1 MSASQEPPNAEG
13 FWSGQPLPDGG
24 VPPAGPP
31 PPLEPGRPEW
41 KHFEDRIA
49 EIKRAAEEIARLG
62 GLFPKSDHVTE
73 EAIDLALRAVQNGL
87 SDTDVKDTAFCQA
100 NVLAP
105 FLNQIET
112 FRRSCF
118 ERLKQIEEPTSDHVE
133 RIFLSEKLGLGKDQS
148 RRVRKESAQELAQLC
163 KQFVDE
169 IFRFLKPPF
178 GKLPNEIRREQF
190 TFAELDL
197 LDHVWRCKHRKIN
210 CWLALAEVGAMV
222 LFAVQGFLWSTQPVL
237 AAVMLLGG
245 AVAAFFTVYYFRLA
259 KKL

>member
-1 MSASQEPPNAEG
+1 
-13 FWSGQPLPDGG
+13 
-24 VPPAGPP
+24 
-31 PPLEPGRPEW
+31 
-41 KHFEDRIA
+41 
-49 EIKRAAEEIARLG
+49 
-62 GLFPKSDHVTE
+62 
-73 EAIDLALRAVQNGL
+73 LALRAVQNGL

-169 IFRFLKPPF
+169 IFPTKSGESSSHSPSLTCS
-178 GKLPNEIRREQF
+178 IM
-190 TFAELDL
+190 
-197 LDHVWRCKHRKIN
+197 C
-210 CWLALAEVGAMV
+210 
-222 LFAVQGFLWSTQPVL
+222 
-237 AAVMLLGG
+237 GG
-245 AVAAFFTVYYFRLA
+245 ANIGRSTAGSRSP
-259 KKL
+259 K